1 MSVSGRGRR
10 PALIADERGLII
22 GLVIKLII
30 VFAVLVLALHDI
42 GQVVVA
48 QIHAS
53 NAAGAAAQ
61 AAANTYRVQRDLTEA
76 RADAVAA
83 ADAVDTGARITTFH
97 CTEQAVCTV
106 VVEMTANTLVIRR
119 VGFLK
124 QYGEQHST
132 QEASPS
138 S

>member
-1 MSVSGRGRR
+1 MSVSGPGRR
-10 PALIADERGLII
+10 RALIADERGLII
-22 GLVIKLII
+22 GFVIKLVI
-30 VFAVLVLALHDI
+30 VFAVLVVAVHDI

-61 AAANTYRVQRDLTEA
+61 AAANTYRVRHDLAVA
-76 RADAVAA
+76 RADAVQAA
-83 ADAVDTGARITTFH
+83 GAVDTGARITNVQ

-106 VVEMTANTLVIRR
+106 VVEMTANTMVIRR